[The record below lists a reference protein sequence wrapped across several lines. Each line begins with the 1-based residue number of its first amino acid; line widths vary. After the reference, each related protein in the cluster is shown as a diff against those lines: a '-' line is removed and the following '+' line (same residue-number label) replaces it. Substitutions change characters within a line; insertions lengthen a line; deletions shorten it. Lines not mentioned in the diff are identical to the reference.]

1 MAQKLKNILDNTSQ
15 EEFERD
21 WAAIEDLGLNGPHA
35 VEVVEYFTFSQATTI
50 SYELQVNDQNT
61 FLLSNNSFYT
71 AA

>member
-1 MAQKLKNILDNTSQ
+1 MAQKLKDILAHTSQ

-21 WAAIEDLGLNGPHA
+21 WAAIEDLGLKGPHA
-35 VEVVEYFTFSQATTI
+35 DEVVEYFVLSQPTTV